1 MAKALKIVSIS
12 TEVSPFSKAGGLGDV
27 ARSLPKAIKRLG
39 HQVIIITP
47 LYKTIDRKKFKLN
60 LIISDI
66 ALRID
71 STTTRHFAVWQG
83 WLMDDLPVYFIDS
96 KRYFSQHSR
105 IYGSRFDNRRFFFF
119 NLAALEVLRTIKYK
133 PDVIQCHDW
142 QVGLVPY
149 FINKRFSQDSI
160 LKDSATVFTI
170 HNLAFQSGHNW
181 WSIPNKLKDMGRAKL
196 PNFEEREKIE
206 RINFAKRAIINADII
221 NTVSEQYAQEIMT
234 KNFGQDL
241 HQHLGKK
248 ADRVFGIINGL
259 DYEVF
264 NPATDPGLKV
274 NYDSHHLDNKEANK
288 VYLQKMFKLPVNSAI
303 PVIGMATRISE
314 QKGFDLI
321 MDIIDPLIRLDF
333 QLVLVGGGEKK
344 YEKFIR
350 QARDKYPTKIA
361 AHLKFST
368 KIATLIYAGSD
379 LFLMP
384 SRFEPCGL
392 GQLIS
397 SRYGSVPIV
406 RATGGLADTV
416 TNYNPRTEHGDG
428 FVFKSYDSR
437 DMLVAITRAIENYC
451 HQTKWQQLV
460 SKIMQRSFGWEVPAK
475 KYLVLFK
482 KAIRFKK
489 RDK

>member
-12 TEVSPFSKAGGLGDV
+12 SEVSPFSKAGGLGDV
-27 ARSLPKAIKRLG
+27 ARSLPKAVKQLG

-47 LYKTIDRKKFKLN
+47 LYKIIDRKKFKLN

-66 ALRID
+66 TLKID
-71 STTTRHFAVWQG
+71 DTTTRHFAVWQG
-83 WLMDDLPVYFIDS
+83 WLTEDLPVYFIDS
-96 KRYFSQHSR
+96 KRYFSGQNR

-119 NLAALEVLRTIKYK
+119 NLAALELIRTIKFK
-133 PDVIQCHDW
+133 PDIIQCHDW

-149 FINKRFSQDSI
+149 FIKKRFYQDSI
-160 LKDSATVFTI
+160 LKDCATVFTI

-181 WSIPNKLKDMGRAKL
+181 WSIPNKLKDMGRARL
-196 PNFEEREKIE
+196 PHFNEKEKIE
-206 RINFAKRAIINADII
+206 RINFAKRAIINADIV

-234 KNFGQDL
+234 KHFGQDL
-241 HQHLGKK
+241 HQHLRKRS
-248 ADRVFGIINGL
+248 DRVFGIINGL

-274 NYDSHHLDNKEANK
+274 NYDSGHLENKMDNKIH
-288 VYLQKMFKLPVNSAI
+288 LQKMFNLPVNPGI
-303 PVIGMATRISE
+303 PIIGMATRISE

-321 MDIIDPLIRLDF
+321 IDIIDPLMRLDF
-333 QLVLVGGGEKK
+333 QLVLVGGGDKK

-350 QARDKYPTKIA
+350 QARDQHPTKIA

-406 RATGGLADTV
+406 RETGGLADTI

-437 DMLVAITRAIENYC
+437 DMLVAITRAIENFY
-451 HQTKWQQLV
+451 HQDKWQRLV
-460 SKIMQRSFGWEVPAK
+460 GKIMERSFGWEVPAK
-475 KYLVLFK
+475 KYLEIFK
-482 KAIRFKK
+482 KAIRYKK
-489 RDK
+489 KDK